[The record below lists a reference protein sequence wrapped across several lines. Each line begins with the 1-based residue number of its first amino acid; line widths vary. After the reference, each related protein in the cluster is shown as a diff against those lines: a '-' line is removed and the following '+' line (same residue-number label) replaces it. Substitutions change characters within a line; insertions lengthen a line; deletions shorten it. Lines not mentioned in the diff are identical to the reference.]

1 MYGYIGVMCFSHI
14 TGKNDLCQSGW
25 SIYHP
30 YLIFKEIM
38 NLNLKIWNSTSG
50 STYGHIVLWSLLG
63 KIQSSPIRMFYTS
76 SSWEFQEGSEY
87 PARNFKFSLWQQIWL
102 HLYNVFQSHS
112 HITGKF
118 DLHQSGWSIYH
129 PDLNLM
135 ENLNLNSEISNLAC
149 DSTYGYICI
158 SATLRGNLT
167 FTNQDELYIILTQFL
182 RRIQIW
188 SQKF

>member
-1 MYGYIGVMCFSHI
+1 LGNNKSCPNGMFIYHPDQNFKGVLNIQSEIWNSTCGSTYGYIGVLCFSHI
-14 TGKNDLCQSGW
+14 TGKNDLHQSGW

-30 YLIFKEIM
+30 YSIFKEIM

-50 STYGHIVLWSLLG
+50 STYGYIALWSLLG

-118 DLHQSGWSIYH
+118 DS
-129 PDLNLM
+129 
-135 ENLNLNSEISNLAC
+135 SNQG
-149 DSTYGYICI
+149 D
-158 SATLRGNLT
+158 
-167 FTNQDELYIILTQFL
+167 LYIILT
-182 RRIQIW
+182 
-188 SQKF
+188 